1 MDDDEVRAFARTFS
15 AFIDQIMQ
23 RPPFDGDNPLV
34 GRLASHLG
42 RDPLTLPI
50 VGATFARFE
59 HPDVQTALDAYVRDG
74 QRATE
79 SFGLAGGGRRH
90 MDLSELLGAGHLA
103 LGSVVR
109 VDIPVD
115 VDETLACIEFGVV
128 LVTGPEDPPHVVI
141 VRVDAETVAATLV
154 LEVMSSEAD
163 HASAVLDDIRTR
175 MRAASVYRGKV
186 FALTRAGDEYEHSIG
201 AGFMRRPVV
210 ARDDIVLPRGVLER
224 IERRTIEFDA
234 VADALA
240 AQGLARKRGILVYGP
255 PGTGKTLTARY
266 LIGQMTDRTT
276 IVLTGI
282 GLGAIGT
289 AATLAR
295 RLQPSLLVLEDVD
308 LIAQDRDHDFENPL
322 LFELLNELDGIG
334 EDADVLTVMT
344 TNRADLLEPALAARP
359 GRVDLAVE
367 LPAPGVDEQRR
378 LLALYSASVATD
390 VADWETVVDRIVGT
404 PASFV
409 RELIRTAA
417 LHAVRDGAPAIT
429 DDVLDAAITELLDS
443 GPVTPRLHGI
453 GAGGWRDDAEWP
465 DDGRPGDDR

>member
-1 MDDDEVRAFARTFS
+1 MDDEEVRAFARKVS
-15 AFIDQIMQ
+15 AFID
-23 RPPFDGDNPLV
+23 RVFDLPPFDGDNPLL
-34 GRLASHLG
+34 GRLAGHLG
-42 RDPLTLPI
+42 LDPLTLPI

-59 HPDVQTALDAYVRDG
+59 HPDVQTALDAYARD
-74 QRATE
+74 RRRRIE

-103 LGSVVR
+103 LGPVVR
-109 VDIPVD
+109 VDMPVD
-115 VDETLACIEFGVV
+115 VGETLACIEFGVV
-128 LVTGPEDPPHVVI
+128 LVSGPEDPPHVLI
-141 VRVDAETVAATLV
+141 LRVDAEAMAATLV
-154 LEVMSSEAD
+154 LEVMSADAD
-163 HASAVLDDIRTR
+163 HASAVLDEIRSR

-186 FALTRAGDEYEHSIG
+186 FSLTRPDDEYEHSGG
-201 AGFMRRPVV
+201 AAFMRRPSV
-210 ARDDIVLPRGVLER
+210 ARDDIVLPPGVLER
-224 IERRTIEFDA
+224 IERRTIGFDA
-234 VADALA
+234 VVDALA
-240 AQGLARKRGILVYGP
+240 AQGLARRRGILLYGP

-276 IVLTGI
+276 IVLTGM

-295 RLQPSLLVLEDVD
+295 RLQPSLLILEDVD
-308 LIAQDRDHDFENPL
+308 LIAQERDYDFENPL

-334 EDADVLTVMT
+334 DDADVLTLMT

-367 LPAPGVDEQRR
+367 LPAPGADEQRR
-378 LLALYSASVATD
+378 LLALYSASVDTA
-390 VADWETVVDRIVGT
+390 VVDWDTVIDRILGT

-417 LHAVRDGAPAIT
+417 LLAVGQGAPAVT

-453 GAGGWRDDAEWP
+453 GAVEYTDEWVDADEWA
-465 DDGRPGDDR
+465 GDDV